1 MIRVTGLRGLVRSDF
16 TLLNSFRFS
25 SNDSSYSI
33 FLFSLLLDQKKLGMK
48 FFAFSQLLSFA
59 FLRNCVKW
67 ELFGCIVD
75 LLSKA
80 L

>member
-48 FFAFSQLLSFA
+48 FFALVAKLSEL
-59 FLRNCVKW
+59 LRNCLKW

>member
-48 FFAFSQLLSFA
+48 FFGLVAKLSELFSFA
-59 FLRNCVKW
+59 F
-67 ELFGCIVD
+67 
-75 LLSKA
+75 A
-80 L
+80 